1 MIKVIALAGGIGL
14 LSGAVGGGY
23 FTYSFVTARWEA
35 ATERLKS
42 ESAVLLQQSTE
53 KAMRI
58 ERVYA
63 ANARK
68 RDIEHAKSQKLLN
81 EQTVETRRLVYAAGG
96 LFDPGCGQG
105 GSNDVP
111 GTPGSTSRPAGC
123 PAPTRLSNK
132 TTEFLLDFAAEAD
145 TAANFAR
152 TCYLD
157 AVSRAKSL
165 SEGN

>member
-123 PAPTRLSNK
+123 PAPTRLSNE
-132 TTEFLLDFAAEAD
+132 TTEFLLNFAAEAD
-145 TAANFAR
+145 AAANFAR
-152 TCYLD
+152 TCHLD
-157 AVSRAKSL
+157 ALSRA
-165 SEGN
+165 E